1 MARHESLPMAMTP
14 EQLADYIRTNRI
26 ETKNHVEK
34 ILLTEE
40 EKRDLA
46 VKSSLA
52 SRAILRLETLAKE
65 VSKLIK
71 KGTPWNTDLG
81 TNGDHVPVPIT
92 IPPTAGIDVLKA
104 NRQYA
109 DDQIEKGYREDIT
122 PIYFVPWPE
131 YEKIVAV
138 DIEGNEWS
146 NYSRKMTTQEVKQHG
161 KPILSAS
168 TELRDVLEDQGIEI
182 DRVEGKTVHLKKKN
196 KNAIDKQP
204 PLDEDEQREMDG
216 QSEES
221 EDLNL

>member
-1 MARHESLPMAMTP
+1 MRHHSLPQTMTP
-14 EQLADYIRTNRI
+14 EQLADYIQSNRI

-34 ILLTEE
+34 FPLTEE

-52 SRAILRLETLAKE
+52 SRAILRLENLLKE

-81 TNGDHVPVPIT
+81 TDGDHVPVPIT
-92 IPPTAGIDVLKA
+92 IPPTAGIDVLKS

-109 DDQIEKGYREDIT
+109 DDQIEKGYREDVT

-131 YEKIVAV
+131 YEKILAV
-138 DIEGNEWS
+138 CIEGKEWS
-146 NYSRKMTTQEVKQHG
+146 QYSRDMTPQEVKQHG

-168 TELRDVLEDQGIEI
+168 TELRDVLENAGIEI
-182 DRVEGKTVHLKKKN
+182 EKVDGKTVHMKASKRN

-204 PLDEDEQREMDG
+204 PLSSDEKEEIEGDEDEDK
-216 QSEES
+216 
-221 EDLNL
+221 LNL